1 MNFRIATCAIAL
13 TTLSVATLSVAG
25 SGLAQTPPRPNGIPS
40 PIEKVSPTGAVTI
53 PQAEVPSVSNLDPVQ
68 PHWVFVNRGNGQDGT
83 RIFDGDSGKM
93 KGMVNMYGQDSF
105 SFDPLGRNF
114 YVAQTIWSKL
124 DRGTRQD
131 MLLVYDVRSLKL
143 VSEILIPGRMLIGNR
158 THNLVITSD
167 GKKALIYNMQ
177 PSSSVNVVDLEKR
190 AFERKIELPGCA
202 TMLAN
207 TINGFS
213 ALCSNG
219 TLATV
224 AMTDTPSITRSPR
237 FFNATEDPIF
247 DTSVIDAKTGKATL
261 LSYSGMITPVTL
273 GATPQIGASWS
284 LQQAAFMRKVT
295 YTPMDVSWMPG
306 GRQPIAVHHATG
318 RIYVLMHMGEYWTEW
333 EPAQEIWVLDANTRK
348 LIKRHGLEKEL
359 KDKLVNIA
367 ISQDANPQL
376 YASDGSGNTFVL
388 DPQTMEKKKSW
399 DNSGGGIL
407 YTVQP

>member
-1 MNFRIATCAIAL
+1 
-13 TTLSVATLSVAG
+13 LSVAG
-25 SGLAQTPPRPNGIPS
+25 HAQPPSKPAGIPS

-53 PQAEVPSVSNLDPVQ
+53 PQAEVPSVANLDPVQ

-93 KGMVNMYGQDSF
+93 RGMVNMYGQDSF
-105 SFDPLGRNF
+105 AFDPLGKNF

-131 MLLVYDVRSLKL
+131 MLLVYDVRTLKL
-143 VSEILIPGRMLIGNR
+143 MSEIPIPGRMLIGNR
-158 THNLVITSD
+158 TRNLVITSD

-177 PSSSVNVVDLEKR
+177 PSSSINVVDLEKR
-190 AFERKIELPGCA
+190 AFEKKIELPGCA
-202 TMLAN
+202 TMFTN
-207 TINGFS
+207 TSGGFS

-224 AMTDTPSITRSPR
+224 AMGATPSIIRSAR
-237 FFNATEDPIF
+237 FFSATEDPIF
-247 DTSVIDAKTGKATL
+247 DTSIIDPKTGKATL
-261 LSYSGMITPVTL
+261 ISYSGMITPVTL
-273 GATPQIGASWS
+273 GATPQIGTPWS
-284 LQQAAFMRKVT
+284 LQQAAFMRKGT
-295 YTPMDVSWMPG
+295 YTPMDVNWMPG

-318 RIYVLMHMGEYWTEW
+318 RIYVLMHMGEYWSEY
-333 EPAQEIWVLDANTRK
+333 EPAEEIWVLDGNSHK
-348 LIKRHGLEKEL
+348 LIRRHALSGEI

-367 ISQDANPQL
+367 VSQDSNPQL

-388 DPQTMEKKKSW
+388 DPQTMEKKRSW

>member
-1 MNFRIATCAIAL
+1 MHLSRTWRAL
-13 TTLSVATLSVAG
+13 AVLLLSGSAG
-25 SGLAQTPPRPNGIPS
+25 TAVAQTNGIAS
-40 PIEKVSPTGAVTI
+40 PLQHVSPTGAVTI
-53 PQAEVPSVSNLDPVQ
+53 PQAEVPSVGTLGAVQ

-105 SFDPLGRNF
+105 SFDPLGKNF

-131 MLLVYDVRSLKL
+131 ALLAYDVQTLKL
-143 VSEILIPGRMLIGNR
+143 TAEMPIPGRMLIGNR
-158 THNLVITSD
+158 THNLVVTSD
-167 GKKALIYNMQ
+167 GKKALIYNMA
-177 PSSSVNVVDLEKR
+177 PSSSVNVVDLEKN

-202 TMLAN
+202 TLFTN

-224 AMTDTPSITRSPR
+224 AMTGDKPAITRSAP
-237 FFNATEDPIF
+237 FFSATEDPIF
-247 DTSVIDAKTGKATL
+247 DTSILDPRTGKAIF
-261 LSYSGMITPVTL
+261 LSYSGLITTAML
-273 GATPQIGASWS
+273 GATPKIDASWS
-284 LQQAAFMRKVT
+284 LQQAAHMRKGT
-295 YTPMDVSWMPG
+295 YTPTDVNWMPG
-306 GRQPIAVHHATG
+306 GRQPIAVHHASG
-318 RIYVLMHMGEYWTEW
+318 HIYVLMHMGEYWSEY
-333 EPAQEIWVLDANTRK
+333 EPASEIWVLDANTHK
-348 LIKRHGLEKEL
+348 LIGRHAVGSDM

-367 ISQDANPQL
+367 VSQDVDPQV

-388 DPQTMEKKKSW
+388 DAQTLEKKRVI

>member
-1 MNFRIATCAIAL
+1 MAYGGSAMNFRITTCAIAL
-13 TTLSVATLSVAG
+13 TSLSVVGA
-25 SGLAQTPPRPNGIPS
+25 GLAQTPRPNGIPS

-83 RIFDGDSGKM
+83 RIFDGNTGKM

-105 SFDPLGRNF
+105 SFDPLGKNF

-131 MLLVYDVRSLKL
+131 MLLAYDVSTLKL
-143 VSEILIPGRMLIGNR
+143 TSEITIPGRMLIGNPP
-158 THNLVITSD
+158 HNLVITAD

-190 AFERKIELPGCA
+190 AFDSKIELPGCA
-202 TMLAN
+202 TMFTN
-207 TINGFS
+207 TVNGFS

-224 AMTDTPSITRSPR
+224 AMNGAKPSITRSAR

-247 DTSVIDAKTGKATL
+247 DTSIIDPKTGKATM
-261 LSYSGMITPVTL
+261 LSYSGMVTPITL
-273 GATPQIGASWS
+273 GATPQIGAAWS
-284 LQQAAFMRKVT
+284 LQQAAFMRKGT
-295 YTPMDVSWMPG
+295 YTPMDVNWMPG

-318 RIYVLMHMGEYWTEW
+318 RIYVLMHMGEYWSEY
-333 EPAQEIWVLDANTRK
+333 EA
-348 LIKRHGLEKEL
+348 
-359 KDKLVNIA
+359 
-367 ISQDANPQL
+367 
-376 YASDGSGNTFVL
+376 
-388 DPQTMEKKKSW
+388 
-399 DNSGGGIL
+399 
-407 YTVQP
+407 

>member
-1 MNFRIATCAIAL
+1 MNVKITIGVIAL
-13 TTLSVATLSVAG
+13 TGLSV
-25 SGLAQTPPRPNGIPS
+25 SGGGFAQSPARPNGVAS
-40 PIEKVSPTGAVTI
+40 PIEKVSPTGAVSI
-53 PQAEVPSVSNLDPVQ
+53 PQAEVPSVATLDPVQ

-83 RIFDGDSGKM
+83 RIFDGDSGRM
-93 KGMVNMYGQDSF
+93 RGMVNMYGQDSF

-143 VSEILIPGRMLIGNR
+143 VSEIPIPGRMLIGNR

-167 GKKALIYNMQ
+167 GKKALVYNMQ

-190 AFERKIELPGCA
+190 AFEKKIELPGCA
-202 TMLAN
+202 TMLTN

-224 AMTDTPSITRSPR
+224 AMEGTPAITRSPR

-247 DTSVIDAKTGKATL
+247 DTSVVDAKTGRATL
-261 LSYSGMITPVTL
+261 LSYSGLVTPVTL
-273 GATPQIGASWS
+273 GAVPQIGASWS
-284 LQQAAFMRKVT
+284 LQQAAFMRKVSYSPT
-295 YTPMDVSWMPG
+295 EVNWMPG

-318 RIYVLMHMGEYWTEW
+318 RIYVLMHMGEYWSEW
-333 EPAQEIWVLDANTRK
+333 EPAQEIWVLDGTTHK
-348 LIKRHGLEKEL
+348 LIKRHGLEKDL

-367 ISQDANPQL
+367 VSQDAAPQL

-388 DPQTMEKKKSW
+388 DPQTMEKKRGW